1 MSSAPDGSF
10 NPEMPSSMTSP
21 GMSDWSIGTRK
32 LKKNNNLTKIEEEKI
47 I

>member
-32 LKKNNNLTKIEEEKI
+32 KNILTKIEEEKI